1 MSSKNCFH
9 SAFSVS
15 TAKVARIQG
24 SLPVEFRS
32 VQKDLIVDYFFAT
45 NSSRVIES

>member
-1 MSSKNCFH
+1 MSSKNYFY

-15 TAKVARIQG
+15 TAKAARIRD
-24 SLPVEFRS
+24 SLPVESRS
-32 VQKDLIVDYFFAT
+32 VQKDLIVDYFFVI